1 MNPIILDALS
11 SILFI
16 SLVPMAAISVGA
28 GAVALLQAITQVQ
41 EQSIV
46 HFARIVVLATVLVWG
61 GHEAYVQL
69 ETLFIRVI
77 SIAASSGG
85 AGQ

>member
-1 MNPIILDALS
+1 MNPIIADALVS
-11 SILFI
+11 ALFI

-46 HFARIVVLATVLVWG
+46 HFARIVVLVLVLIWG
-61 GHEAYVQL
+61 GHEAYAQL
-69 ETLFIRVI
+69 EAIFIKVLTLG
-77 SIAASSGG
+77 ATLKGG
-85 AGQ
+85 